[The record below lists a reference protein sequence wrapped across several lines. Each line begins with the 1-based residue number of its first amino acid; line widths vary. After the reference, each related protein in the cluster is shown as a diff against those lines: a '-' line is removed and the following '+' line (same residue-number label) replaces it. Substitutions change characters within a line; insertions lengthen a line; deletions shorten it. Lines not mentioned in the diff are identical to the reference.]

1 MWSMLVLRC
10 PRISYGVIF
19 GSCSCKARSWW
30 LVLGVAGVLD
40 IRGDNCR
47 SIIGAT
53 HVFHIV
59 NTCISV
65 SLTIFTLFSLFC
77 LAVFIVGYSTF
88 RCLSYS
94 SGNCSLTPY
103 FVSLSIVGAFCF
115 TISFFCFIVMELC
128 NYWSWV
134 CVPSIT
140 TKSMHSFKFNVIEY
154 SHFVSQMMSQCF
166 FTVFGLALV

>member
-1 MWSMLVLRC
+1 MPVSVRGCSVSVVHILHSDVECHKPLLGWGGTSRKLFTGGGGGGGGSWFEFHWSMLVLRC

-59 NTCISV
+59 NTCI
-65 SLTIFTLFSLFC
+65 
-77 LAVFIVGYSTF
+77 
-88 RCLSYS
+88 
-94 SGNCSLTPY
+94 
-103 FVSLSIVGAFCF
+103 
-115 TISFFCFIVMELC
+115 
-128 NYWSWV
+128 
-134 CVPSIT
+134 
-140 TKSMHSFKFNVIEY
+140 
-154 SHFVSQMMSQCF
+154 
-166 FTVFGLALV
+166 